1 MKRIRVPEEFLSAV
15 ENALGANNKEWDWS
29 GPGAQDECVR
39 VACEAFAQALSEHP
53 QVPTDEQAQELIE
66 SSPYCDLEDWP
77 KHHAW
82 CIEQWQRRC
91 FVQEEPEI
99 PKEIEDLLVEPDVSK
114 WRGDELNEAV
124 FEAYRRGLRKGE
136 QK

>member
-53 QVPTDEQAQELIE
+53 QVPTDEQAKALIE

-99 PKEIEDLLVEPDVSK
+99 PAEVAFLLKRAEMGDVPL
-114 WRGDELNEAV
+114 RELLLES
-124 FEAYRRGLRKGE
+124 YRQGLRKGE